1 MIEKPSA
8 ILRHETRPSR
18 CLPMPIT
25 IRTLVESDLPVVD
38 RILQAAFER
47 THSFESMLRLNGA
60 AQPGNQLVAVEGG
73 QVVGTVGAV
82 DYGQLAYVA
91 LMGVDPAFHGRGI
104 ARQLM
109 QHLLARLDSGGPRIV
124 LLDATDAGA
133 ALYEKLGFVDDS
145 FAYEYQ
151 DDSHAAPR
159 VAPREDAPPHPSL
172 TRQGRG
178 FSGRRVEQ
186 ETVRAMRAADLPEVT
201 AFDAPRFGADR
212 GDLLRI
218 LFNETPDRALVARD
232 AAGQVAGYAFARG
245 VLGPWAAGATATA
258 EQLFTAA
265 RALPSQ
271 DPLRVL
277 VPRSNSCA
285 CALLDGYGLRPIRQ
299 LRHMRRGGTSP
310 PGDARRLFGQVSF
323 GLG

>member
-8 ILRHETRPSR
+8 ILRHEARPPR
-18 CLPMPIT
+18 RLPMPIT
-25 IRTLVESDLPVVD
+25 IRALVESDLPTVD

-60 AQPGNQLVAVEGG
+60 AQPGNQLVAVERG

-109 QHLLARLDSGGPRIV
+109 QHVLSRLDAGGCPIV
-124 LLDATDAGA
+124 LLDATEAGA
-133 ALYEKLGFVDDS
+133 AIYEKLGFVDDS

-151 DDSHAAPR
+151 DDSHAAPG
-159 VAPREDAPPHPSL
+159 VAPRENAPPHPSL
-172 TRQGRG
+172 SRQGRG
-178 FSGRRVEQ
+178 FSERSVEQ
-186 ETVRAMRAADLPEVT
+186 EAVRAMTAADLAEVT

-212 GDLLRI
+212 GGLLRI
-218 LFNETPDRALVARD
+218 LFSETPDRALVARD
-232 AAGQVAGYAFARG
+232 ADGQVAGYAFARG
-245 VLGPWAAGATATA
+245 VLGPWVADDTVTT

-285 CALLDGYGLRPIRQ
+285 CALLGEYGLRPIRQ
-299 LRHMRRGGTSP
+299 LRHMRRGGAKP
-310 PGDARRLFGQVSF
+310 PGQPSCLFGQVSF